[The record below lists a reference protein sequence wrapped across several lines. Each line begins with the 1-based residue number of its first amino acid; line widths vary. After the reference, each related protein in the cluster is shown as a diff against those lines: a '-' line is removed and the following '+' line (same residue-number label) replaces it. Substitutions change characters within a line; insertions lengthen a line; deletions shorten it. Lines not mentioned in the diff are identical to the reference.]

1 MKKKELAKYL
11 LYFSDNDNIVL
22 SDGTNFYDITHTE
35 AKSYQAVLYFKGE
48 NDEDKKGVREQ

>member
-1 MKKKELAKYL
+1 MKKKELVKYL

-35 AKSYQAVLYFKGE
+35 AKSYQAVLYFKGDK
-48 NDEDKKGVREQ
+48 DEDKKGVR